1 MRCFIILLPLIP
13 FLTISPLQGGESV
26 SPKAPTQAAASSSA
40 DEALLRE
47 FLAPELAFRYDYDFP
62 MSLENA
68 PGEYAMQEFRASV
81 PLPPVLTDNFVLLAK
96 LNYRLFL
103 ADVDT
108 SVLSEDL
115 DLHTLRLPI
124 QAAWL
129 SPSSPWLAA
138 AYVEPGF
145 STDFNRINS
154 DAFDLS
160 AGVGIG
166 YRFSPNFMAAVGAG
180 YSRNYG
186 DDEFFPVL
194 ALLWRI
200 NDRFTVTF
208 SPDGLIPSYKLNDDT
223 YIKLRGELIGGRWLI
238 EDEAGRERILRL
250 QGASATLQLERR
262 LFEECWMTLGVGIN
276 ALSDLRIEDGKGK
289 ELLDE
294 DLEDGVVI
302 RTGLK
307 WGF

>member
-1 MRCFIILLPLIP
+1 
-13 FLTISPLQGGESV
+13 
-26 SPKAPTQAAASSSA
+26 
-40 DEALLRE
+40 
-47 FLAPELAFRYDYDFP
+47 
-62 MSLENA
+62 MSLEDA
-68 PGEYAMQEFRASV
+68 PGEYSMQELRASI
-81 PLPPVLTDNFVLLAK
+81 PLPPVVSDTFVLMAK

-108 SVLSEDL
+108 SVLHEDL

-129 SPSSPWLAA
+129 SPTSPWLAA
-138 AYVEPGF
+138 AYVEPGI
-145 STDFNRINS
+145 STDFNQINS

-160 AGVGIG
+160 LGFGIG
-166 YRFSPNFMAAVGAG
+166 YRFSPDFMAAVGAG

-200 NDRFTVTF
+200 NDRFTVTL
-208 SPDGLIPSYKLNDDT
+208 SPDGLIPSYKVNDDF
-223 YIKLRGELIGGRWLI
+223 YIKLRAELIGGRWLI
-238 EDEAGRERILRL
+238 EDEEGRERELRL
-250 QGASATLQLERR
+250 QGASASLQLEHR
-262 LFEECWMTLGVGIN
+262 LVKECWMTLGLGIN
-276 ALSDLRIEDGKGK
+276 AFSDLRIEDGDGR

-294 DLEDGVVI
+294 DLEEGVVI

-307 WGF
+307 WVF